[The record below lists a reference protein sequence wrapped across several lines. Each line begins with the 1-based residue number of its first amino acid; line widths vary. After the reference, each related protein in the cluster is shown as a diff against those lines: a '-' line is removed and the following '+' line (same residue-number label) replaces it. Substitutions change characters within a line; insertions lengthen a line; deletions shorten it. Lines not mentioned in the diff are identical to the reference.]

1 MHVFLRGEKQ
11 VGKSTVISSYLEK
24 SYKTA
29 DGFVTYWECTGE
41 GVQQLYLAPYAKS
54 GQADRR
60 LIATKREHGLE
71 PVHEVTKLFDTYGKS
86 LLENSGKCDY
96 IVMDELGFIEA
107 NAKEFIASVMSLI
120 AGDTPILGVVK
131 ESDVEYLC
139 RVRTHENVSLKE
151 VTIKNRGEVLKW
163 LLKKDS

>member
-1 MHVFLRGEKQ
+1 MHIFLIGEKQ
-11 VGKSTVISSYLEK
+11 VGKSTVISNYLEK
-24 SYKTA
+24 SRKTA
-29 DGFVTYWECTGE
+29 DGFVTYWECTEE
-41 GVQQLYLAPYAKS
+41 GVQQLYLAPYAKCR
-54 GQADRR
+54 QPDRR

-107 NAKEFIASVMSLI
+107 NAKGFIASVMNLI
-120 AGDTPILGVVK
+120 AGNMPILGVVK

-139 RVRTHENVSLKE
+139 RVRTHENVSLKK
-151 VTIKNRGEVLKW
+151 VTAKNRGEILKW
-163 LLKKDS
+163 LIKKDS